1 MRAALI
7 IIFFLLEVGGKTAFW
22 IWPRAALVE
31 NKDCNP
37 KALPSSGAFGDFN
50 RTCEQR
56 SPSGLSM
63 LPAQST
69 TSTGALSGDCFA
81 FSALNTPVRGVWKA
95 IKEPDVNQCS
105 AFEGVPVYIVRNKR
119 LYDAGVELGLHTVRR
134 RRDGQVPIK
143 YLTPPCRPG
152 RHGSPYRPQAYV
164 SSSAPAFDAEKVLAA
179 LAGKHL
185 LFLGDSVMRQM
196 MEVFVCSLAD
206 AGHKATNVTVSVNQE
221 MQVMYAN
228 GLVISRWAL
237 LHITPFARRS
247 LHLQVSQ
254 ADVILTGFGRHYNHS
269 SSRAG
274 YTSDL
279 ELLATTLQSAA
290 PRRAVLVETLPAH
303 FPTAS
308 GDIFD
313 PKRHAA
319 FAMKEKK
326 GYYVCRK
333 MRARGKMWQNKLMHQ
348 VASEHNL
355 PVLQVHDIFA
365 ARWDAHQGWRGPG
378 DVFRKFGQDCVHWCY
393 SRFLFRPIIA
403 AMQETI
409 LAATSCNSTTPAMP
423 LGSDTRRTFVQAM
436 IDKRTQKEAARASSS
451 G

>member
-1 MRAALI
+1 MRVA
-7 IIFFLLEVGGKTAFW
+7 IFIMIYLSEVGGNTAFG

-31 NKDCNP
+31 NRDCH
-37 KALPSSGAFGDFN
+37 LTSLRSSGAVGDFN
-50 RTCEQR
+50 RTCEQKD
-56 SPSGLSM
+56 PSGRSK
-63 LPAQST
+63 LPALST
-69 TSTGALSGDCFA
+69 ASTGVLSGDCSA
-81 FSALNTPVRGVWKA
+81 FSGLNSPVRGVWKP
-95 IKEPDVNQCS
+95 IKELDV
-105 AFEGVPVYIVRNKR
+105 
-119 LYDAGVELGLHTVRR
+119 T
-134 RRDGQVPIK
+134 
-143 YLTPPCRPG
+143 RPG
-152 RHGSPYRPQAYV
+152 RHGSPYRPQAFI
-164 SSSAPAFDAEKVLAA
+164 SSSAAAFDADRILAA

-196 MEVFVCSLAD
+196 MEVFVGFLAD
-206 AGHKATNVTVSVNQE
+206 AGHKASNVTVSVNQE

-237 LHITPFARRS
+237 LHITSFARRS
-247 LHLQVSQ
+247 LHLQLAQ

-279 ELLATTLQSAA
+279 ELLATTLRSVA

-313 PKRHAA
+313 PKRHSA
-319 FAMKEKK
+319 FAMKDKK

-333 MRARGKMWQNKLMHQ
+333 TRARGKMWQNTLMHQ
-348 VASEHNL
+348 VASEHHL

-393 SRFLFRPIIA
+393 SRFLFRPIAA
-403 AMQETI
+403 AMQEAV

-423 LGSDTRRTFVQAM
+423 LGSDTRRTFVQDM
-436 IDKRTQKEAARASSS
+436 IDKHTKKEAARASSS
-451 G
+451 V